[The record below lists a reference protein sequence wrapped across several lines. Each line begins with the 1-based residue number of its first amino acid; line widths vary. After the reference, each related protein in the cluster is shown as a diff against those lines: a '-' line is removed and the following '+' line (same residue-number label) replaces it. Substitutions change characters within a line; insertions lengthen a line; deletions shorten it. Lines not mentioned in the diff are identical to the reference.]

1 MINKKNYFYPT
12 LLLLTY
18 IIIIAITYLTFKD
31 HGVHIE
37 EKFHRLNVL
46 FWLKYVSDLFG
57 NENLSMLVD
66 LEIKNISDYT
76 LNKAGSYMDKYG
88 VILDLPMAF
97 FEIIFNIKDI
107 DTIYYLKQFISFIIF
122 LISSFFFYKIISIRF
137 NNPFLSYIGTILF
150 TTSPRIFGDSFLY
163 KDVLFLSFFVITLYY
178 FIKSLKN
185 LNYKNLLF
193 FLYLVQF
200 L

>member
-37 EKFHRLNVL
+37 EKFHRLNGL

-66 LEIKNISDYT
+66 LEIK
-76 LNKAGSYMDKYG
+76 
-88 VILDLPMAF
+88 
-97 FEIIFNIKDI
+97 IF
-107 DTIYYLKQFISFIIF
+107 Q
-122 LISSFFFYKIISIRF
+122 
-137 NNPFLSYIGTILF
+137 
-150 TTSPRIFGDSFLY
+150 
-163 KDVLFLSFFVITLYY
+163 ITLL
-178 FIKSLKN
+178 IK
-185 LNYKNLLF
+185 
-193 FLYLVQF
+193 LV
-200 L
+200 LIWTSTE